1 MPGEAAIASAR
12 AAADAERGARPTFPP
27 ASSLA
32 PSADPAPA
40 PPFRV
45 VLAESRVRARVAR
58 ALERPSAPE
67 PFPIPP
73 RRALELWDALFRDH
87 PGALAR
93 ERCRAAMEQRF
104 DRDDAGVEAS
114 SDDADDAAALEP
126 RGARDLVYG
135 EFSFNALLSLFKT
148 HAHHLPAAG
157 ATLADL
163 GSGIGRPVFA
173 AAVARPDLF
182 ARVVGVEIIPELHR
196 LAAEVARLYEAE
208 IRGSNPSR
216 EPTAAAGKGKT
227 SSFPPASVLLGDFLA
242 APGRRSRDAWAD
254 ADVVLVNSACFG
266 DATLEAVEAACAA
279 SLKPGALV
287 VTLRRGFGDL
297 GGTWELL
304 ERKERRMSWGA
315 SVAFVHRRRA

>member
-1 MPGEAAIASAR
+1 
-12 AAADAERGARPTFPP
+12 
-27 ASSLA
+27 
-32 PSADPAPA
+32 
-40 PPFRV
+40 
-45 VLAESRVRARVAR
+45 
-58 ALERPSAPE
+58 
-67 PFPIPP
+67 
-73 RRALELWDALFRDH
+73 
-87 PGALAR
+87 
-93 ERCRAAMEQRF
+93 MEQRF

-114 SDDADDAAALEP
+114 SDADDAAASSCC
-126 RGARDLVYG
+126 GAR
-135 EFSFNALLSLFKT
+135 LSRRVQLQRAPLPVQDA
-148 HAHHLPAAG
+148 AHHLPAAG
-157 ATLADL
+157 ATLDL